1 MTTPMNRTP
10 LLLMVLVT
18 LLAAAGWLFSKE
30 AIRELPPA
38 AFIGSRFL
46 LAALLLLP
54 LAWLREPPPTR
65 AQLVRASRLRHIARC
80 QPAAVGHRH
89 QPERCARQRRLYHER
104 RHPDGPH
111 WPPGEPFG
119 PNPAATT
126 GSPYPSPSRAC
137 CCSPVAPTGACRF
150 RCSGFWRRPLPSV
163 SSLPSIA
170 TLPNPSPPLGSP
182 ASSWR

>member
-1 MTTPMNRTP
+1 MNRTP

-65 AQLVRASRLRHIARC
+65 AQLVRAAGCGTL
-80 QPAAVGHRH
+80 
-89 QPERCARQRRLYHER
+89 L
-104 RHPDGPH
+104 
-111 WPPGEPFG
+111 
-119 PNPAATT
+119 
-126 GSPYPSPSRAC
+126 
-137 CCSPVAPTGACRF
+137 GA
-150 RCSGFWRRPLPSV
+150 
-163 SSLPSIA
+163 SL
-170 TLPNPSPPLGSP
+170 LL
-182 ASSWR
+182 W